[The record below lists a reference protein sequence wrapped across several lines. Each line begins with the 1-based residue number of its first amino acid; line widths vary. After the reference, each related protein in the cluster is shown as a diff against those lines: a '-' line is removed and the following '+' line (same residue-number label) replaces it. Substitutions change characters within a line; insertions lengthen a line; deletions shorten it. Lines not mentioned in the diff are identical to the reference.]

1 MPKQR
6 TAKTRR
12 EILRGA
18 GSATAAALWPRALR
32 AQAAPRIVI
41 VGGGFAGAA
50 CARALRAADQKLAI
64 TLVEARQTYTAP
76 PLSNG
81 VLGGVRELSQQQFG
95 YDKIAAAGIKVVIAA
110 ATAVDAQARSVTL
123 SSGDKFAYDR
133 LVLAP
138 GIELKFDALPGYS
151 EAAAAQVPH
160 AWTTDAAQYEL
171 LRQQIVAMADDGVV
185 AIVAPANPSRCPPGP
200 YERASM
206 IAHYL
211 KTNKPRAKI
220 VILDA
225 KDNFSMQQLF
235 LNAWQ
240 ALYPGVIAW
249 KSLSNGGNVASIDM
263 AKKSIETDFDTYQYA
278 VANVIPPQK
287 AGKIAAV
294 AGVVDRTGW
303 CPVDA
308 VTFESLKE
316 KYIHVI
322 GDFSLRRLHAE
333 VGVLRLARRQV
344 VRRGDRPPA
353 RRCSTGCRADGEQ
366 LLQRRRTRLCHFDHR
381 RIPPGQRRVH
391 RSRQLD
397 PLQPARR
404 AADAARRGS
413 QECRCLVPH
422 RDHRDF
428 WLVRWPPR
436 SRRSPRQ
443 PRRAVRSSFPIKSSA
458 TPFRHR

>member
-1 MPKQR
+1 M
-6 TAKTRR
+6 
-12 EILRGA
+12 
-18 GSATAAALWPRALR
+18 
-32 AQAAPRIVI
+32 VI

-50 CARALRAADQKLAI
+50 CARALRAADAKLAI
-64 TLVEARQTYTAP
+64 TLVEARPTFTAP

-95 YDKIAAAGIKVVIAA
+95 YDKIAAAGIKVIIAA
-110 ATAVDAQARSVTL
+110 ATAIDAQARSVTL
-123 SSGDKFAYDR
+123 STGDTLAYDR

-138 GIELKFDALPGYS
+138 GIELRFDAIKGYS

-160 AWTTDAAQYEL
+160 AWTADAAQYEL
-171 LRQQIVAMADDGVV
+171 LRRQIVAMADDGVV

-225 KDNFSMQQLF
+225 KDNFTMQPLF
-235 LNAWQ
+235 LDAWKK
-240 ALYPGVIAW
+240 LYPDMIAW
-249 KSLSNGGNVASIDM
+249 KSLSNGGNVASIDVQ
-263 AKKSIETDFDTYQYA
+263 KKSIETDFDTYEYA

-287 AGKIAAV
+287 AGRIAAL

-308 VTFESLKE
+308 VTFESLQE
-316 KYIHVI
+316 KNIHVI
-322 GDFSLRRLHAE
+322 GDSAFAGSMPKSAFSGLIEGKLCAAAIARLLRRRHA
-333 VGVLRLARRQV
+333 G
-344 VRRGDRPPA
+344 G
-353 RRCSTGCRADGEQ
+353 RADVEQ
-366 LLQRRRTRLCHFDHR
+366 LLQRRRARLCHFDHR
-381 RIPPGQRRVH
+381 RIPSGERRIH

-397 PLQPARR
+397 PLQPARC

-413 QECRCLVPH
+413 KKCRCLVPH

-428 WLVRWPPR
+428 RLAPLAAALALL
-436 SRRSPRQ
+436 SASPRR
-443 PRRAVRSSFPIKSSA
+443 PRRTLCITRSSA